1 MISQEECLRESLL
14 ESEKRLSRIIEGLSI
29 ATFVIDLN
37 HVITHCNRAYEKLT
51 GFTAEELVGTQ
62 NHWKAFYP
70 TKRPTLADYIV
81 EKGSEEEIANHY
93 RDKYK
98 KSELIPGAYEAE
110 DYFPNLAGGGKWL
123 FFTAAPLLDDV
134 GLIIGAIE
142 TLQDVTERKK
152 IEESLKKS
160 ERRMRAL
167 VEFEPYPVVVFTL
180 DGRVNYLNPAFTEI
194 FGWTLE
200 ELEGKRIPY
209 VPPWLEQSTQEGI
222 KRLLKERLILRSE
235 TQRLTKDGRVLDVVI
250 RAAVFSVDPEEPA
263 GEIVIIRDIT
273 REKQIARNN
282 EAMVKISLALPE
294 HPDLEDLL
302 YYINNEVKTLLNTE
316 GAIVILHD
324 ELKGDLFVLGAAYD
338 DMDMEKKAGEIR
350 FSVNQLVAGR
360 VIQTGEPMIVNDLSK
375 DSELHQLRDSK
386 LGYETRNLVLVP
398 LKSFDRIIGTLCAV
412 NKKTGDFAQTDVE
425 LLNMIAGTVV
435 LSIENARVTEELK
448 KAYREVSSLNRA
460 KDKAINHLSHE
471 LKTPLAVIA
480 GSLNT
485 IIRKVSP
492 LSEKTWQP
500 AVERV
505 KRNLDRLLEI
515 QYEVD
520 DIMTG
525 KDQKAYG
532 LLSHLLEE
540 CTDELTTLVAV
551 ETGEEPLAEKIRKK
565 IEEFFG
571 PKESKTQKIHLEKW
585 VGRRLKEL
593 KPRFSHR
600 RIEIVSHLSPSPPV
614 LVPPEVLGKVVDG
627 LIRNAVENTPDEGRI
642 EIAIQPKGR
651 GSLFTVHDYGVGI
664 TEEDQRR
671 IFEGFFHARD
681 TMNYSTKKP
690 FDFNAGGKGA
700 DLLRMKIFSER
711 YGFQISVT
719 STRCGSI
726 LREEDPCPGQISQ
739 CPFCSRKEDGHC
751 SGETTFSVF
760 FPPAPETKPKN
771 KSLIDD

>member
-1 MISQEECLRESLL
+1 MASQEECPKETVIDR
-14 ESEKRLSRIIEGLSI
+14 EKRLSRIIEGLSI

-51 GFTAEELVGTQ
+51 GFSAEELIGTQ

-70 TKRPTLADYIV
+70 SQRPILADYIV
-81 EKGSEEEIANHY
+81 EKGSEEEIAKRY
-93 RDKYK
+93 MDKYK

-123 FFTAAPLLDDV
+123 FFTAAPLLDEV
-134 GLIIGAIE
+134 GLIVGAIE

-152 IEESLKKS
+152 VEEALKKS

-167 VEFEPYPVVVFTL
+167 VEFAPYPVVVFTL

-209 VPPWLEQSTQEGI
+209 VPPWLERSTQEGI
-222 KRLLKERLILRSE
+222 QRLLKERLILRSE

-294 HPDLEDLL
+294 HPELEDLL

-324 ELKGDLFVLGAAYD
+324 ELKGDLFILGAAYD

-350 FSVNQLVAGR
+350 FSMNQLVAGR
-360 VIQTGEPMIVNDLSK
+360 VIKTGAPMIVNDLSS

-386 LGYETRNLVLVP
+386 LGYETRNLALVP
-398 LKSFDRIIGTLCAV
+398 LKSIDRIIGTLCAI
-412 NKKTGDFAQTDVE
+412 NKKTGDFDQTDVE

-471 LKTPLAVIA
+471 LKTPLAVLS
-480 GSLNT
+480 GSFNT

-492 LSEKTWQP
+492 LSEETWQP

-505 KRNLDRLLEI
+505 KRNLNRLLEI

-532 LLSHLLEE
+532 LLSLLLEE

-565 IEEFFG
+565 IEDFFG
-571 PKESKTQKIHLEKW
+571 PKESSAQKIHLEKW
-585 VGRRLKEL
+585 VGKRLKEL

-600 RIEIVSHLSPSPPV
+600 RIEIVSHLSPAPPV
-614 LVPPEVLGKVVDG
+614 LVPPEVLQKVVDG

-642 EIAIQPKGR
+642 EIAVQQKGR
-651 GSLFTVHDYGVGI
+651 GSLVTVHDYGVGI

-700 DLLRMKIFSER
+700 DLLRMKILSER

-719 STRCGSI
+719 STRCRSI
-726 LREEDPCPGQISQ
+726 PREIDPCPGRISQ
-739 CPFCSRKEDGHC
+739 CPLCTRKEDCHC

-760 FPPAPETKPKN
+760 FPPAPETKLKN
-771 KSLIDD
+771 KAL

>member
-1 MISQEECLRESLL
+1 MPSQEECLKETIL

-51 GFTAEELVGTQ
+51 GFLAEELIGTQ

-81 EKGSEEEIANHY
+81 EKGSEEEIAKRY
-93 RDKYK
+93 QDKYK

-110 DYFPNLAGGGKWL
+110 DYFPNLAGGAKWL

-134 GLIIGAIE
+134 GLIVGAIE
-142 TLQDVTERKK
+142 TLQDVTDRKK
-152 IEESLKKS
+152 VEEALKKS

-338 DMDMEKKAGEIR
+338 DMDMEKKAREVR
-350 FSVNQLVAGR
+350 FSMNQLVAGR
-360 VIQTGEPMIVNDLSK
+360 VIKTGEPMIVNDLLK
-375 DSELHQLRDSK
+375 DQELHQMRDKK
-386 LGYETRNLVLVP
+386 LEYETRNLALVP
-398 LKSFDRIIGTLCAV
+398 LKSIDRIIGTLCAV
-412 NKKTGDFAQTDVE
+412 NKKTGDFGQSDLE

-471 LKTPLAVIA
+471 LKTPMAVLS
-480 GSLNT
+480 GSFNS
-485 IIRKVSP
+485 IIRKISALP
-492 LSEKTWQP
+492 EETWKP
-500 AVERV
+500 AVERI

-532 LLSHLLEE
+532 LLSLLLEE
-540 CTDELTTLVAV
+540 CTDELVTLVAV

-565 IEEFFG
+565 IEDFFG
-571 PKESKTQKIHLEKW
+571 PKESSAQEIHLEKW
-585 VGRRLKEL
+585 VRRRLEEL

-600 RIEIVSHLSPSPPV
+600 RIEILRHLSPAPPV
-614 LVPPEVLGKVVDG
+614 LVPPEVLRKVADG

-642 EIAIQPKGR
+642 EIAVQKKGQ
-651 GSLFTVHDYGVGI
+651 GTLFTVHDYGVGI
-664 TEEDQRR
+664 TDEDQRR

-681 TMNYSTKKP
+681 TMSYSTKKP

-700 DLLRMKIFSER
+700 DLLRMKILSER

-726 LREEDPCPGQISQ
+726 PREEDPCPGQISH
-739 CPFCSRKEDGHC
+739 CPFCTQKKDCYC

-760 FPPAPETKPKN
+760 FPPALTAKPKH
-771 KSLIDD
+771 KAL